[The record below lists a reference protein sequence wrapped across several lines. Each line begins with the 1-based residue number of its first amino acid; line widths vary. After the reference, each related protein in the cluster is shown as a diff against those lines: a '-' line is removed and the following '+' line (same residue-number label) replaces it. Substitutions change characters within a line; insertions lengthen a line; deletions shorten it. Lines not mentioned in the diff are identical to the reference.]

1 MPFWKVVGEGEG
13 EDIFM
18 EVLGSF
24 WKGFW
29 FGFEFF
35 WSCLGVFWSFCWCSL
50 WIFSFEASFIVTLL
64 FSFTFLLSFVYTSTV
79 MLELIGTL
87 TTELPKL
94 YLIVWR
100 LAFETFEIL
109 LELNITGTLIFYTA
123 LELFFIIEPSP
134 PKENL

>member
-1 MPFWKVVGEGEG
+1 
-13 EDIFM
+13 
-18 EVLGSF
+18 
-24 WKGFW
+24 
-29 FGFEFF
+29 
-35 WSCLGVFWSFCWCSL
+35 
-50 WIFSFEASFIVTLL
+50 
-64 FSFTFLLSFVYTSTV
+64 
-79 MLELIGTL
+79 MLELIGTP